1 MIRDKY
7 TPIVLSGPSGSGK
20 TELIEYIE
28 QRNPE
33 FQEAIGYTTRKKRE
47 SANEKINTI
56 TQEEF
61 ELLIKDDKLIEY
73 CNYNGNYYGM
83 PKSEFN
89 KLSYCNLIFNVSYSS
104 AREIKSIF
112 ENTPMIYMLPPT
124 KEELLSR
131 LGERDYNRYLLGI
144 EETMKY
150 AMYYEYLLISYRND
164 LPQIYDEFMEIAESK
179 DSAMQR
185 RLVLSK
191 NKDFVNKF
199 YK

>member
-112 ENTPMIYMLPPT
+112 ENTPMIYMLPP
-124 KEELLSR
+124 
-131 LGERDYNRYLLGI
+131 
-144 EETMKY
+144 
-150 AMYYEYLLISYRND
+150 MYYEYLLISYRND